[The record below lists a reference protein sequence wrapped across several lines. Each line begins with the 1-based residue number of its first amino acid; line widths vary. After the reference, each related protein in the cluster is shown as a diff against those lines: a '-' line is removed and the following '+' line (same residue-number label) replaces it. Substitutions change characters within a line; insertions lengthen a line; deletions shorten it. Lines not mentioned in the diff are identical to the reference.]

1 MANREKIETFEKR
14 LKVYSAAA
22 AGVLALAPAAE
33 AAIVHSGPQNLP
45 VSSSQSQSI
54 DLNNDGTNDF
64 VFGYFGLSSYP
75 FPYYV
80 YLISAA
86 GGQGHI
92 AGDAHSDPVRLPN
105 NYPIGSNLPSP
116 SYYWNN
122 GQNTLNG
129 SLFGSTTDTM
139 GSFNNATGYIGVRFN
154 ADCGTAYGWIQY
166 QGVTTIGN
174 TATGTIIDWAYD
186 NTCQP
191 IAAGQTQSIVAVP
204 NHEPVGND
212 RFHITARRIA
222 ARMIRNHEKE
232 ES

>member
-54 DLNNDGTNDF
+54 DLNNDGTDDF
-64 VFGYFGLSSYP
+64 IFGYFGLSSYP

-80 YLISAA
+80 YLMSAA

-105 NYPIGSNLPSP
+105 NYPIGSNLPNP

-129 SLFGSTTDTM
+129 SVFGSTDTM

-154 ADCGTAYGWIQY
+154 ASCGTAYGWIHY

-191 IAAGQTQSIVAVP
+191 IAAGQTRSIVAVP
-204 NHEPVGND
+204 TLNQWGMIVFTLLLGG
-212 RFHITARRIA
+212 IA
-222 ARMIRNHEKE
+222 ARMLRKRGRE